1 MSTSNLTIRFDTT
14 EEIINIDKLDTIS
27 TSLNIIGSD
36 EVFTPIFENKVET
49 DIKFLENLLE
59 PVVLDI
65 KTDLKTDLKAII
77 PLVTIKPEPNSFL
90 IKIEQLVNYI
100 KSTIGDEK
108 INATN
113 IIIISTNLMHIVE
126 QYKDLTGYQKKML
139 ILDAI
144 KKTINENVIDHQE
157 RISLMMIVDM
167 TLPQVL
173 DTLVS
178 AVNGNIK
185 FEKDRLFLDLN
196 NYFAVVVQNKNKN
209 KK

>member
-1 MSTSNLTIRFDTT
+1 MSTSNLTISFNTT
-14 EEIINIDKLDTIS
+14 EEIINIDKLETSPI
-27 TSLNIIGSD
+27 SLNIIETDKVS
-36 EVFTPIFENKVET
+36 THIFENKIVS
-49 DIKFLENLLE
+49 DIKSLENLLE
-59 PVVLDI
+59 PTVLDI
-65 KTDLKTDLKAII
+65 KTDLKGII
-77 PLVTIKPEPNSFL
+77 PIISIKPEPNSFL

-126 QYKDLTGYQKKML
+126 QYKDLTGFQKKML
-139 ILDAI
+139 ILDTI
-144 KKTINENVIDHQE
+144 KKIINQNVSDVQE
-157 RISLMMIVDM
+157 RMSLMMIVDM

-185 FEKDRLFLDLN
+185 FEKDKIVSCFKKLFCCCGSI
-196 NYFAVVVQNKNKN
+196 
-209 KK
+209 